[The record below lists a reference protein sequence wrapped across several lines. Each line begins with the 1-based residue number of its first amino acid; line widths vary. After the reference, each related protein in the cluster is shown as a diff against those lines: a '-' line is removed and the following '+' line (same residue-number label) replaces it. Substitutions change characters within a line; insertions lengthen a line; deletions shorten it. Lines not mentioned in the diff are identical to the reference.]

1 MKKNV
6 IIIILLIITTVL
18 TIVIINKNNKINISE
33 QEKQELMLLL
43 GIEKSSSFLPISIN
57 NVNLGFG
64 NLSECY
70 VLKFEISI
78 ADYNE
83 NLLNYSDTDTTE
95 ISQNWKEKKDEE
107 TYICYV
113 REWEHNEQ
121 RKDLFE
127 KLKSLKNKKLNYN
140 KKK

>member
-1 MKKNV
+1 MKKNSM
-6 IIIILLIITTVL
+6 IIMLLIIITVL
-18 TIVIINKNNKINISE
+18 IIVIINKNNKINISE

-43 GIEKSSSFLPISIN
+43 GIEKSSSFLTISIYN
-57 NVNLGFG
+57 INLGFG
-64 NLSECY
+64 DTSECY

>member
-1 MKKNV
+1 MKKNA
-6 IIIILLIITTVL
+6 IIIILLIIITVL
-18 TIVIINKNNKINISE
+18 IIVIINKNNKINISE
-33 QEKQELMLLL
+33 QEKQELMLLF
-43 GIEKSSSFLPISIN
+43 GIEKSSSFLPISIYN
-57 NVNLGFG
+57 INLGFG
-64 NLSECY
+64 DTSECY

-83 NLLNYSDTDTTE
+83 NLLDYSDTDTTE

>member
-1 MKKNV
+1 MKKNSM
-6 IIIILLIITTVL
+6 IIMLLIMITVL
-18 TIVIINKNNKINISE
+18 IIVIINKNNRINISE

-64 NLSECY
+64 KLSECY
-70 VLKFEISI
+70 VLKFKISI

-83 NLLNYSDTDTTE
+83 NLLNYNDTDTTE
-95 ISQNWKEKKDEE
+95 ISLNWKEEKDKE
-107 TYICYV
+107 TYICYI

-127 KLKSLKNKKLNYN
+127 KLKSLKTKNKL
-140 KKK
+140 

>member
-43 GIEKSSSFLPISIN
+43 GIEKSSSFLPISIYN
-57 NVNLGFG
+57 INLGFG
-64 NLSECY
+64 DTSECY

>member
-43 GIEKSSSFLPISIN
+43 GIEKSSSFLPNSIN

-83 NLLNYSDTDTTE
+83 NLLNYNDTDTTE
-95 ISQNWKEKKDEE
+95 ISLNWKEEKDEE
-107 TYICYV
+107 TYICYI

-127 KLKSLKNKKLNYN
+127 KLKSLKTKNKL
-140 KKK
+140 

>member
-43 GIEKSSSFLPISIN
+43 GIEKSSSFLPISIYN
-57 NVNLGFG
+57 INLGFG
-64 NLSECY
+64 DTSECY

-107 TYICYV
+107 TYICYI

-127 KLKSLKNKKLNYN
+127 KLKSLKTKNKL
-140 KKK
+140 

>member
-1 MKKNV
+1 MKKNSM
-6 IIIILLIITTVL
+6 IIMLLIIITVL
-18 TIVIINKNNKINISE
+18 IIVIINKNNKINISE

-43 GIEKSSSFLPISIN
+43 GIEKSSSFLPISIYN
-57 NVNLGFG
+57 INLGFG
-64 NLSECY
+64 DTSECY

-107 TYICYV
+107 TYICYI

-127 KLKSLKNKKLNYN
+127 KLKSLKTKKKL
-140 KKK
+140 

>member
-1 MKKNV
+1 MKKNA
-6 IIIILLIITTVL
+6 IIIILLIIITVL
-18 TIVIINKNNKINISE
+18 IIVIINKNNKINISE

-43 GIEKSSSFLPISIN
+43 GMKNLHLFYQFQFPDI
-57 NVNLGFG
+57 NLGFG
-64 NLSECY
+64 DTSECY

-83 NLLNYSDTDTTE
+83 NLLNYSNTDTTE

-127 KLKSLKNKKLNYN
+127 KLKSLKTKS
-140 KKK
+140 